1 MSKRRNVFNEGIMSD
16 TYSDAKNLAKDIK
29 TGFKDFLDDLE
40 KTDTKS
46 ANLLT
51 KLIESNS
58 TRDFITNYVAFYRSY
73 INANKGYFDQAT
85 ANKYLQDNPR
95 ELTSISSVTP
105 VPTENIRKAEETIIN
120 PDSIGQLREIEVN
133 LAQVFIDLLNSSST
147 TSTTSSSST
156 SAPSTPSEV
165 TESKQDRMLT
175 ERWKK
180 MAGIL

>member
-40 KTDTKS
+40 KTDKNS

-51 KLIESNS
+51 KLMESNS
-58 TRDFITNYVAFYRSY
+58 TGDFIRNYVAFYRSY

-95 ELTSISSVTP
+95 ELTSISSVIP
-105 VPTENIRKAEETIIN
+105 VTQDIISKAQKTIIN
-120 PDSIGQLREIEVN
+120 PNSKGQLREIEVN
-133 LAQVFIDLLNSSST
+133 LAQVFINLLNSSST
-147 TSTTSSSST
+147 TSTASSSST
-156 SAPSTPSEV
+156 SAPLTSSGV

-180 MAGIL
+180 MAGII

>member
-40 KTDTKS
+40 KTDKNS

-58 TRDFITNYVAFYRSY
+58 TGDFIRNYIAFYRSY

-95 ELTSISSVTP
+95 ELTSISSVNP
-105 VPTENIRKAEETIIN
+105 VTQDNISKAQETIIN
-120 PDSIGQLREIEVN
+120 PNSKGQLREIEEN
-133 LAQVFIDLLNSSST
+133 LAQVFINLLNSSS
-147 TSTTSSSST
+147 STSSSST
-156 SAPSTPSEV
+156 SAPPTSSGV

-180 MAGIL
+180 MAGII